1 MYGRWDRY
9 SVSTRD
15 HCSLGAQSEI
25 SCPAMPGGRFWQ
37 HGFGSCFG
45 WNIGRFY
52 ASYFFTISDTCT
64 APPGSTVWADPGTV
78 TTTLPL
84 PSEFPVDAIIR
95 TASDSIPATGVVY
108 VATFDALKSEL
119 ESGSAEHMVIT
130 QNIAWSSSGGIHQIS
145 VLNRNITIH
154 GRCGASGLERCVLT
168 ASSDASILIKRHLHI
183 RNTLPHTQ
191 GACDGCRTICDSM
204 VSLSFVTISN
214 VEFQGGSDLHYS
226 AHGSAWQAHGGSI
239 AIFGNVILRLFGVIF
254 RGNQAKTGAAIHTD
268 GQDGLPRLIARDTEF
283 INNVGGR
290 GGAVFLNAAKA
301 LFINCTFSGNTA
313 DKASYAPNVF
323 AAGGESNATFLDS
336 HFPGYEGTNM
346 GLSECCGGYSVYE
359 SS

>member
-1 MYGRWDRY
+1 M
-9 SVSTRD
+9 
-15 HCSLGAQSEI
+15 
-25 SCPAMPGGRFWQ
+25 
-37 HGFGSCFG
+37 
-45 WNIGRFY
+45 
-52 ASYFFTISDTCT
+52 
-64 APPGSTVWADPGTV
+64 

-145 VLNRNITIH
+145 ILNRNITIH

-168 ASSDASILIKRHLHI
+168 ASSDASILNKRHLHI
-183 RNTLPHTQ
+183 HNTLPHTQ
-191 GACDGCRTICDSM
+191 GACKGCRTTCDSM
-204 VSLSFVTISN
+204 VSLFFVTISN